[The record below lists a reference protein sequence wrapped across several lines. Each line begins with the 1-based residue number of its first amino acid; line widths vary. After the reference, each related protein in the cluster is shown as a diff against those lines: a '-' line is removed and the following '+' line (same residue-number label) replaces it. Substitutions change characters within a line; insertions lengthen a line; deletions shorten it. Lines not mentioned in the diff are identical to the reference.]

1 MNKLD
6 FTDTTRIELN
16 LMTTALFFGEFAS
29 IYALLQ
35 PESRLAIA
43 LRQKDLAAL
52 KKMATPI
59 IGDQGDLNQEDEE
72 KYNTLFAHV
81 QSTFES
87 AIVQQP
93 IPLPEAYLE
102 ELAEIA
108 VQQGKYLSA
117 HNTLQY
123 LKRLDKK
130 VNEYLTQATQSLQS
144 KIVAEF
150 DRTAGAEAT
159 AVIEKAAQ
167 QFYFAVRL
175 KKPMGV
181 PFHYLG
187 VDFFTKNI
195 EARRKYERHIEQGE
209 SVFKE
214 IMNTCIAYLVDD
226 PVVSDKI
233 INSIKNNH
241 IRKHIL
247 KYLAIQFAGGPEQ
260 HQLFVEQIRQ
270 AVENVRNAK
279 NELDYMQT
287 QQILLGRTTG
297 SDTLVQYLKELSTR
311 FPVSPLMIKIE
322 QSPANVPYLAPL
334 MIKDRSLVELLE
346 LD

>member
-1 MNKLD
+1 LNKFD
-6 FTDTTRIELN
+6 FTDPTRIELH
-16 LMTTALFFGEFAS
+16 LMTTALLFGEFAS

-52 KKMATPI
+52 KKMATQI
-59 IGDQGDLNQEDEE
+59 IGDQGDPNPEVEE
-72 KYNTLFAHV
+72 KYTTLFAHV
-81 QSTFES
+81 QSAYEP
-87 AIVQQP
+87 AILQQP

-108 VQQGKYLSA
+108 LQQGKYLSA

-130 VNEYLTQATQSLQS
+130 INEYLTQATQSLQS
-144 KIVAEF
+144 KIVADF
-150 DRTAGAEAT
+150 DKTSGPEAT
-159 AVIEKAAQ
+159 SLIGKISQ

-181 PFHYLG
+181 PFQYLG

-214 IMNTCIAYLVDD
+214 IMNTCIAFLVDD
-226 PVVSDKI
+226 PVISEKI
-233 INSIKNNH
+233 INSIKNHH
-241 IRKHIL
+241 ISRHIL
-247 KYLAIQFAGGPEQ
+247 KNLALQFAGGPEQ
-260 HQLFVEQIRQ
+260 HQLFVNQIRQ

-279 NELDYMQT
+279 TELDCMQT

-311 FPVSPLMIKIE
+311 FPVSPLMIKIDH
-322 QSPANVPYLAPL
+322 SPANVPYLAPL